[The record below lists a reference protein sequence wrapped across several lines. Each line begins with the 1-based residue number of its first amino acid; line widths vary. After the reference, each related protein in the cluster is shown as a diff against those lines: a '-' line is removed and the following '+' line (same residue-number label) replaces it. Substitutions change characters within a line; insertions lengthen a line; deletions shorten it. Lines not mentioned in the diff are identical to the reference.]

1 MADFLAIDGKVL
13 GGQGGEG
20 VLIERIEFVEDSDA
34 KTGEEKLNIVVSG
47 VAHTVLKNA
56 YDKEAGFDDLPE
68 PLPVSERIPFSV
80 TGQAVKS
87 NKITFDQLNKA
98 FDLGSDPLIETEEEW
113 KRLLESDDPED
124 RSVYNKIKGQ
134 PIYFKAR
141 LKDKLATEAKGPEK
155 FYFNLYAMAK
165 TMPATK
171 DAVMERIAAIKKKK
185 EAAEAASGS
194 TPF

>member
-56 YDKEAGFDDLPE
+56 YDKEAGFDVLPE

-98 FDLGSDPLIETEEEW
+98 FDLGSDPLIETEDEW
-113 KRLLESDDPED
+113 QRLLEGSE
-124 RSVYNKIKGQ
+124 RSVHDKIKGQ

-165 TMPATK
+165 TMPATN

-185 EAAEAASGS
+185 EAVSAASGS

>member
-34 KTGEEKLNIVVSG
+34 KTGEEKLNIVLSG
-47 VAHTVLKNA
+47 VAHTVLKNS

-80 TGQAVKS
+80 TGQVVKS

-98 FDLGSDPLIETEEEW
+98 FDLGSDPLIETEDEW
-113 KRLLESDDPED
+113 QRLLEGSE
-124 RSVYNKIKGQ
+124 RSVHDKIKGQ

-165 TMPATK
+165 TMPATA
-171 DAVMERIAAIKKKK
+171 DTVMERIAAIKKKK
-185 EAAEAASGS
+185 EAAVAANSS